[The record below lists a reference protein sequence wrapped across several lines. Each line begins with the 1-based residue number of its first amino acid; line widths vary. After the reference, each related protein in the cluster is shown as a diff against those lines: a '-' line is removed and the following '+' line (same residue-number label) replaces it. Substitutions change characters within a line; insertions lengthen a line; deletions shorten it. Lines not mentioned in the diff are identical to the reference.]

1 MSTVWKWGTV
11 VVVCS
16 LQTSQRTWEEA
27 MWLLRMETNGQSVVR
42 DRRRASERRREG
54 VSRATNVFQSA
65 RACACRGVM
74 HCPIEAQAREGRK
87 EGGREGERER
97 GRATHATF
105 THARSHKWKN
115 LCQRSSFWTLADDAR
130 GPAAITMTD
139 RPTIG
144 RE

>member
-1 MSTVWKWGTV
+1 MASEDGNKWAV
-11 VVVCS
+11 
-16 LQTSQRTWEEA
+16 E
-27 MWLLRMETNGQSVVR
+27 SVVG
-42 DRRRASERRREG
+42 DRSARAA
-54 VSRATNVFQSA
+54 ATHVFQSA
-65 RACACRGVM
+65 RAWRRVM
-74 HCPIEAQAREGRK
+74 HCPIEAQAREGWK

-144 RE
+144 RERKTWAVAGSESERGRQRAGEEWMSEAEAASKK